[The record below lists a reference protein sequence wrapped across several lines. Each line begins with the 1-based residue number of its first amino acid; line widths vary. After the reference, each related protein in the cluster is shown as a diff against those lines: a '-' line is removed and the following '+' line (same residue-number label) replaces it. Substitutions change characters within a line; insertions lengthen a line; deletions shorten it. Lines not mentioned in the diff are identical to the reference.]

1 LKAQNAGTQADFSG
15 ALHPLIP
22 HLIELIKRY
31 KAQDISPQTLQKTL
45 ALSSQFIDVAR
56 QHPEQLIA
64 RLQCYDASL
73 PYFVNFTFNHLVATY
88 LVAVRN
94 QWNDTA
100 IQHLLCC
107 CISQFSGI
115 ISELNSRAKDNTISL
130 DRKRITQHNVKLLH
144 ALKKHDLEVWFTGIR
159 YAELHWHEK
168 PEATLNKLS
177 LRPSTAKVLAIS
189 NCIAL
194 LMTKT
199 RHTKACHFAQAI
211 RLITRKLAPVD
222 HNIIEALLKY
232 PGLIP
237 PGSLIS
243 LQDNRVALVLS
254 TLCQPEQSTRYVA
267 KTFNV
272 KTKHCDSES
281 FLVMPN
287 EIKQAFAPQSVK
299 DAACF
304 TNAWDEEWL
313 IFRQQHSN
321 DEGQQLRP
329 KLFKLDAPPPSLLAI
344 QEHLYGNDLNTN
356 KLTELILQ
364 EPVFAL
370 HIKNTATQSSRENI
384 AITNVKHGLLMHGF
398 ERANSILMEHALTL
412 RLNQHYFPSQ
422 EALLQYTTLYK
433 YLVAAIAERK
443 KGLTPELLSC
453 WAGFASSG
461 LFTLPALKTKVG
473 LPHSAERGAS
483 LSTLLPIDSQELLPQ
498 HAAKLAQRWNQPDKL
513 LLALRHLESAKP
525 FSENKPYHIIGYI
538 LGLGNILTKMTYWTN
553 YEVDEEEQSYINQ
566 ASKVLG
572 INDFNEYEI
581 IESAIAKAHSLSP
594 LN

>member
-1 LKAQNAGTQADFSG
+1 MKAQNAGTQADFSG

-45 ALSSQFIDVAR
+45 AFSSQFIDVAR

-64 RLQCYDASL
+64 QLQCYDASL

-115 ISELNSRAKDNTISL
+115 ISELNNRAKDNTISL

-144 ALKKHDLEVWFTGIR
+144 ALKKRDLEVWFTGIR

-199 RHTKACHFAQAI
+199 RHTKACHFAQTI
-211 RLITRKLAPVD
+211 RLITRKLAPAD
-222 HNIIEALLKY
+222 HNIIETLLEY

-272 KTKHCDSES
+272 KTKLCDSES
-281 FLVMPN
+281 FLVAPN
-287 EIKQAFAPQSVK
+287 EIKQTFAPQSVK

-304 TNAWDEEWL
+304 TNAWDEEWH

-461 LFTLPALKTKVG
+461 LFTLPDLKSKMSLPQDALPGPELTHLVN
-473 LPHSAERGAS
+473 L
-483 LSTLLPIDSQELLPQ
+483 DSRNLVPQ
-498 HAAKLAQRWNQPDKL
+498 HALKLAKSWDQPKQL
-513 LLALRHLESAKP
+513 LLALRHLESQNN
-525 FSENKPYHIIGYI
+525 FSSDKAHQKIAYI
-538 LGLGNILTKMTYWTN
+538 LGIGNVLAKKVYWAN
-553 YEVDEEEQSYINQ
+553 YELTSKEQLLIST
-566 ASKVLG
+566 ASEVLG
-572 INDFNEYEI
+572 ISGFEPSQV
-581 IESAIAKAHSLSP
+581 IESALSKAHPYSP
-594 LN
+594 IN